1 MAYIRLDSLAFERN
15 LNALREHICAKT
27 SAQSGAQTNNNQAGD
42 KTSDSQTTN
51 NQVGAPEMALVLKD
65 NAYGHGLEQIA
76 ALARAWGIKSVF
88 VKNYA
93 EAQKIAHLF
102 PAITAL
108 YGRIPLNAPSNIY
121 HSITSISELKYLIN
135 ELESAQN
142 LDSSHRSTS
151 ATHPAPANS
160 AHPIELKVNIGM
172 NRNGISFC
180 ELDSALELI
189 AKAPRI
195 RLAGV
200 FAHNGYGD
208 NDDKAFEASLE
219 NFAKIKRRV
228 CAWSEAQNIARPRFH
243 SLSTSGAL
251 RVAQEPKIAQGV
263 LFGEGADDLVRI
275 GIGAYGYHT
284 SDIALH
290 ISLTPIA
297 SLWAQKISSHFLE
310 KGERIGYGGVSVVRQ
325 SGVFSTYDVGYG
337 DGLFRLSGK
346 EAPLFCASGE
356 EILPIMSMDCF
367 SCAGE
372 REEVCVFDD
381 VREYAKCFGTIP
393 YVILTH
399 LSPFLKRV
407 VV

>member
-27 SAQSGAQTNNNQAGD
+27 LAQGGAQAGN

-51 NQVGAPEMALVLKD
+51 NQAGAPEMALVLKD

-93 EAQKIAHLF
+93 EALKIAHLF

-108 YGRIPLNAPSNIY
+108 YGRVPLNAPSNIY
-121 HSITSISELKYLIN
+121 HSITSISELKHLIN

-151 ATHPAPANS
+151 TNPPTRASQST
-160 AHPIELKVNIGM
+160 HPIELKVNIGM

-189 AKAPRI
+189 AKTPQI
-195 RLAGV
+195 SLAGV

-208 NDDKAFEASLE
+208 NDDNAFEASLE
-219 NFAKIKRRV
+219 NFAKIKRCV
-228 CAWSEAQNIARPRFH
+228 LAWCETQHIARPRFH